1 MRITVIGAG
10 YVGLVT
16 GVCLADFGHSVD
28 VIDIDASRIER
39 LKAGHSPIFEP
50 GIERLITHNLESG
63 RLAFSMDLESSVHAA
78 SVVFIAVSTPSS
90 DTGEADLR
98 YLFTAVDQV
107 AAILSQ
113 HPSETP
119 TILVVKSTVPV
130 GTCTSVRTRLLNAG
144 IGEDRCIVVSNPEFL
159 REGNAIG
166 DCLNPERVV
175 IGAESAV
182 AFDRMKSLYHPYVAR
197 EIPFV
202 EVSLAAAEH
211 IKYASN
217 AFLAV
222 KISFINELALLCEKT
237 HTDVLEVARGMGL
250 DARIGPGFLMPGPGF
265 GGSCFPKDIRALEAV
280 GQKNGVE
287 LKLLGAVDLI
297 NKRQKRHVVNQVL
310 TRLSGISAP
319 IVAVLGLAFKA
330 NTDDMRD
337 APALD
342 ILPALIAN
350 GAMIQ
355 AYDLVAADN
364 ARPLLGEHVR
374 YCSSAMAAAADADV
388 LLILTEWN
396 EFYDIDLM
404 ALKSQMRTP
413 TIVDTR
419 RVIDP
424 KSATRAGFNY
434 YGIGRA

>member
-1 MRITVIGAG
+1 MKVTVIGAG

-28 VIDIDASRIER
+28 VIDIDSSRIER
-39 LKAGHSPIFEP
+39 LKEGKSPIFEP
-50 GIERLITHNLESG
+50 GIERLITHNLASG
-63 RLAFSMDLESSVHAA
+63 RLSFSMDLESAARAA

-98 YLFTAVDQV
+98 YLFTAVDQM
-107 AAILSQ
+107 AAILAQ

-130 GTCTSVRTRLLNAG
+130 GTCTAVRTRLLSAG
-144 IGEDRCIVVSNPEFL
+144 IGEDRCVVVSNPEFL

-175 IGAESAV
+175 IGSGSAV
-182 AFDRMKSLYHPYVAR
+182 GFERIKSLYHPYVAR

-202 EVSLAAAEH
+202 EVALEAAEH

-222 KISFINELALLCEKT
+222 KISFVNELALLCEKT
-237 HTDVLEVARGMGL
+237 NTDVLEVARGMGL
-250 DARIGPGFLMPGPGF
+250 DGRIGPSFLMPGPGF

-287 LKLLGAVDLI
+287 LKLLGAVDSV
-297 NKRQKRHVVNQVL
+297 NKRQKHHVVTQVIS
-310 TRLSGISAP
+310 RLAGIVSP
-319 IVAVLGLAFKA
+319 VVAVLGLAFKA

-342 ILPALIAN
+342 ILPLLIAN
-350 GAMIQ
+350 GAVIQ

-364 ARPLLGEHVR
+364 ARPLLGDQVR
-374 YCSSAMAAAADADV
+374 YCSSAMAAAAGADV

-404 ALKSQMRTP
+404 ALKAQMRSP
-413 TIVDTR
+413 TIVDAR

-424 KSATRAGFNY
+424 QSAIRAGFSY